1 MKTNIGIFGKG
12 KKNPHIR
19 IVGNPGR
26 HGGWHVGHIFGMLRL
41 WGLRVHVYSQ
51 MREMQM
57 SGRDDE
63 GRRRL

>member
-1 MKTNIGIFGKG
+1 MQMKLGIFRKG
-12 KKNPHIR
+12 KTNPHIR

-26 HGGWHVGHIFGMLRL
+26 HGGWHVGHISGMLRL

-57 SGRDDE
+57 PGRCNE
-63 GRRRL
+63 GRRL